1 MSQENS
7 PSFGAVPGVTRTV
20 EHGLPAVRIET
31 AAASGLVFLQ
41 GAHIAAWAP
50 AGVTSGSIIWMSE
63 NAIYAPGKALRG
75 GVPIC
80 FPWFGPH
87 PEHKQYPAH
96 GFARTREFTYDGA
109 RLSDASGVEL
119 KFTLYSDEQ
128 TLALF
133 PYAFC
138 AELRVTFGATLRI
151 EFTVTN
157 RDSKSFSFEEALHSY
172 FSVANVERAAL
183 LGLQGASYLDK
194 VSGMA
199 EFTEQAAELA
209 FSGETDRVY
218 ESAATCIIVDRART
232 PEREIQIEKS
242 NSGATVV
249 WNPWAEKA
257 AQMSDVGAS
266 AWRRMLCVE
275 SANVGRSQVSLSPRN
290 THQLC
295 VELRVRA

>member
-7 PSFGAVPGVTRTV
+7 LAFGAVPGVTRTV

-31 AAASGLVFLQ
+31 AAGSGLVFLQ

-50 AGVTSGSIIWMSE
+50 AGVTSGSIIWTSE
-63 NAIYAPGKALRG
+63 NAVYAPGKALRG

-96 GFARTREFTYDGA
+96 GFARTREFTYHGA
-109 RLSDASGVEL
+109 RLSDALAAEL
-119 KFTLYSDEQ
+119 KFTLHSDEQ
-128 TLALF
+128 TRALF
-133 PYAFC
+133 PYEFSV
-138 AELRVTFGATLRI
+138 ELRVTFGATLRI

-172 FSVANVERAAL
+172 FSVANVERAAV

-194 VSGMA
+194 VLGTA
-199 EFTEQAAELA
+199 RFTEQAPELA

-218 ESAATCIIVDRART
+218 ESGSTCIIRDRART

-249 WNPWAEKA
+249 WNPWLEKA
-257 AQMSDVGAS
+257 AEMADLGAS

-275 SANVGRSQVSLSPRN
+275 SANVGRSQVSLSPG
-290 THQLC
+290 HVHELC
-295 VELRVRA
+295 VEVRVRP